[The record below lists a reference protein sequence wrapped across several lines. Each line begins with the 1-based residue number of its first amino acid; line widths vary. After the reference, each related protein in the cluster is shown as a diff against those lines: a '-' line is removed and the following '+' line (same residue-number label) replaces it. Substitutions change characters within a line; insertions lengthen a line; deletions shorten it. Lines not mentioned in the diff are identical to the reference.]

1 MALIDAGKTVARV
14 RPDAPPVAR
23 LARISLTS
31 ANAAAL
37 ARFYE
42 QALGC
47 RCLGS
52 ERRESRAFQSLMQV
66 QGGATAFILQ
76 SGAQWLELLQFDHP
90 GKHYPR
96 DADAAALIFQHFA
109 IVVTDMAAA
118 YEQLSSTQGWEAI
131 SRGGPQQLPSSSGGA
146 MAFKFRDPEGHPL
159 ELLAPRLSVN
169 AGADAAAGG
178 VFSGIDHSAISVSDT
193 ALSVRYYTAFGL
205 AVSGGSINSGI
216 EQERLDGVISP
227 HVQVT
232 ALTCLNTT
240 PPHLELLCYR
250 QPRPQRYP
258 PLASNDIATTRLIF
272 QRASETPASQLSQ
285 RCIDP
290 DGHHL
295 IVE

>member
-1 MALIDAGKTVARV
+1 MALIDAAKTLARV
-14 RPDAPPVAR
+14 RADAPPVAR

-31 ANAAAL
+31 ADAAAL

-42 QALGC
+42 HALGC
-47 RCLGS
+47 RCVGS
-52 ERRESRAFQSLMQV
+52 ERRESRAFESLMQV

-90 GKHYPR
+90 GRSYPR

-118 YEQLSSTQGWEAI
+118 YQRLRAGQGWEAI
-131 SRGGPQQLPSSSGGA
+131 SRGGPQQLPGSSGGA
-146 MAFKFRDPEGHPL
+146 TAFKFRDPEGHPL

-193 ALSVRYYTAFGL
+193 ARSVSYYTAFGL

-216 EQERLDGVISP
+216 EQERLDDLTSP
-227 HVQVT
+227 HVEVT
-232 ALTCLNTT
+232 SLTGMNTT

-250 QPRPQRYP
+250 RPRPQLYP

-272 QRASETPASQLSQ
+272 QRASEMPASQLSQ

-295 IVE
+295 IFE